1 MREVWVVLL
10 AWSWMTAAPAETLTL
25 DEALATVAA
34 PHPDRR
40 MAESDLAVARADRD
54 EVAATQDFRLYLDGT
69 LASGQGDSGGWR
81 ANNIGRIVA
90 RKPVFDF
97 GRSGRAIAAANQEV
111 AARQTALF
119 HVQSL
124 RRLDIMARYFDV
136 LLADMQYAADNEF
149 MAVAYVS
156 WDNAQD
162 RFKVGQISQPE
173 LLKMEADYHAIRER
187 REASLQAVR
196 SSRQRLAHALLR
208 PGNGPT
214 ELAEPVLQG
223 NAVPLADYETLLPWV
238 MEKNPQVQA
247 LQARIAASGARIA
260 AVRAERNPML
270 DAEVVGADYS
280 RASTTRDNLS
290 AGLQFVIPLYQGG
303 RVDAGVARER
313 ALKERSAAELDKL
326 KLELADSLLLTLQE
340 IEWLRGSAGA
350 AADKQVEFRDW
361 ALERSRAEYE
371 LEMKTNLGT
380 SMADT
385 QVAALRRKQVDYQ
398 LALALARLEAM
409 SGGSLPPVEG
419 VEKK

>member
-1 MREVWVVLL
+1 MREVWVALL
-10 AWSWMTAAPAETLTL
+10 AWAWMTAASAETLTL

-40 MAESDLAVARADRD
+40 IAESDLAVARADRD
-54 EVAATQDFRLYLDGT
+54 QAASLRDFRLYLEGS
-69 LASGQGDSGGWR
+69 LATGQGDTGGWR

-90 RKPVFDF
+90 RKPLFDF
-97 GRSGRAIAAANQEV
+97 GRSGQAIAAANQEV

-124 RRLDIMARYFDV
+124 RRIDIMARYFDV

-173 LLKMEADYHAIRER
+173 LLRLEGDYQTIRER

-196 SSRQRLAHALLR
+196 STRQRLAHALYR
-208 PGNGPT
+208 PGNLPT
-214 ELAEPVLQG
+214 ELAEPVLAG
-223 NAVPLADYETLLPWV
+223 NALPLEDYETLLPWV
-238 MEKNPQVQA
+238 MEKNPQVQV
-247 LQARIAASGARIA
+247 LQAQVAAADARIA

-280 RASTTRDNLS
+280 RVSTTRDNIS
-290 AGLQFVIPLYQGG
+290 AGLLFVIPLYQGG
-303 RVDAGVARER
+303 RVDALVARER
-313 ALKERSAAELDKL
+313 AQKEHSTAELEKL
-326 KLELADSLLLTLQE
+326 KLELADSLLSTLQE
-340 IEWLRGSAGA
+340 IEWLRSSARA
-350 AADKQVEFRDW
+350 SADKQIEYRDW

-398 LALALARLEAM
+398 LALALARLEAL
-409 SGGSLPPVEG
+409 SGGNLPPVEG
-419 VEKK
+419 IAK

>member
-1 MREVWVVLL
+1 MREVWVALL
-10 AWSWMTAAPAETLTL
+10 ACAWMTAASAETLTL

-40 MAESDLAVARADRD
+40 IAESDLAVARADLD
-54 EVAATQDFRLYLDGT
+54 QVASLQDFRLYLDGS
-69 LASGQGDSGGWR
+69 LATGQGDIGGWR

-90 RKPVFDF
+90 RKPLFDF
-97 GRSGRAIAAANQEV
+97 GRSRQAVAAANQEV

-124 RRLDIMARYFDV
+124 RRIDIMARYFDV

-173 LLKMEADYHAIRER
+173 LLRLEADYQAIRER

-208 PGNGPT
+208 PGNVPT

-247 LQARIAASGARIA
+247 LQAQLAASDARIA

-290 AGLQFVIPLYQGG
+290 AGLLFVIPLYQGG

-326 KLELADSLLLTLQE
+326 KLELADSLLVTLQE

-350 AADKQVEFRDW
+350 SADKQIEFRDW

-380 SMADT
+380 SMAET

-419 VEKK
+419 MEKK

>member
-1 MREVWVVLL
+1 MREVWVALL
-10 AWSWMTAAPAETLTL
+10 AWAWMTAASAETLTL
-25 DEALATVAA
+25 DEALATLAA

-40 MAESDLAVARADRD
+40 IAESDLAVARADRD
-54 EVAATQDFRLYLDGT
+54 QAASLRDFRLYLDGS
-69 LASGQGDSGGWR
+69 LATGQGDTGGWR

-90 RKPVFDF
+90 RKPLFDF
-97 GRSGRAIAAANQEV
+97 GRSSQAVAAANQEV

-124 RRLDIMARYFDV
+124 RRIDIMARYFDV

-173 LLKMEADYHAIRER
+173 LLRLDADYQAIRER
-187 REASLQAVR
+187 REASLQSVR
-196 SSRQRLAHALLR
+196 SSRQRLAHALYR
-208 PGNGPT
+208 PGNLPT
-214 ELAEPVLQG
+214 ELAEPVLTG
-223 NAVPLADYETLLPWV
+223 NALPLADYETLLPWV
-238 MEKNPQVQA
+238 MEKNPQVQV
-247 LQARIAASGARIA
+247 LQAQVAAADTRIA

-280 RASTTRDNLS
+280 RVSTTRDNIS
-290 AGLQFVIPLYQGG
+290 AGLLFVIPLYQGG
-303 RVDAGVARER
+303 RVDALVARER
-313 ALKERSAAELDKL
+313 AQKERSTAELDKL
-326 KLELADSLLLTLQE
+326 KLELADSLLGTLQE
-340 IEWLRGSAGA
+340 IEWLRSSARA
-350 AADKQVEFRDW
+350 SADKQIEYRDW

-385 QVAALRRKQVDYQ
+385 QVAALRRKQVEYQ
-398 LALALARLEAM
+398 LALALARLEAL
-409 SGGSLPPVEG
+409 SGGNLPPVEG
-419 VEKK
+419 IAK